1 MKYIYIIIFLS
12 INLFS
17 SDIEKVEYITVE
29 ERKERF
35 YTLLVPAIQKVHA
48 ELKKQHKE
56 IFWDMFYERNHKKIA
71 KLKKLYKVET
81 DRELLVALKPH
92 QKSIALAQAAMESSW
107 ATSRFFTLANN
118 VFGIWSINS
127 KEPRIAALQERNGN
141 RTIWLKKF
149 NSIED
154 SVRGYYI
161 LLSRARAYKEFRKV
175 RYQNNSVFALIKE
188 LDNYS
193 ELDEQYTDE
202 LASMIRYNNLTK
214 YD

>member
-1 MKYIYIIIFLS
+1 MKYLYIIIFLS

-17 SDIEKVEYITVE
+17 NEIEKTKYITVE

-35 YTLLVPAIQKVHA
+35 YTLLVPAIKKVHF
-48 ELKKQHKE
+48 ELKQQHKN
-56 IFWDMFYERNHKKIA
+56 IFWDIFYERNANEIS
-71 KLKKLYKVET
+71 KLKKKYKVKT

-92 QKSIALAQAAMESSW
+92 QISITLAQAAMESSW

-127 KEPRIAALQERNGN
+127 KEPRIAALQERKENQ
-141 RTIWLKKF
+141 TIWLKKF

-154 SVRGYYI
+154 SVRGYYM
-161 LLSRARAYKEFRKV
+161 LLGRARAYAEFRKV
-175 RYQNNSVFALIKE
+175 RYQNNNVYELIKK
-188 LDNYS
+188 LDSYS
-193 ELDEQYTDE
+193 ELDEQYTNE
-202 LASMIRYNNLTK
+202 LASMIKYNNLTK